1 MGKQAAE
8 QAGVLVINDSPV
20 ARAVIIAVVQAAPDF
35 RLVGQAASGLVG
47 VEQAARLRPDL
58 VLLDM
63 HMPDINGVEV
73 TRRVLALRPTR
84 ILICTATIRRNTGY
98 LFDALK
104 AGALDYC
111 RTPSIDARPG
121 ERIGREALL
130 VAGRGLLGKMRTV
143 LGLPLRAAA
152 GAAEPARAGGER
164 GASAPALAPGG
175 EARPTRIVG
184 IGCSTGGP
192 SALATLLAALPR
204 TLAAPVLVSQ
214 HIEAEFT
221 PGLADWL
228 ARESER
234 PVSVAESGEVPA
246 AGHVYLARG
255 GRSNLLLRPGWRLA
269 YEPSGAAVYYPNI
282 NRMLASLAEVAG
294 SAACGVVL
302 TGLGDDGADGMA
314 ALAQVGAK
322 LLVQDPASAAVDGM
336 PGAVLRRKLLGHGHG
351 LVDLA
356 RLIGAWAGSRP

>member
-35 RLVGQAASGLVG
+35 RLVGQAASGLAG

-121 ERIGREALL
+121 ERVGREALL
-130 VAGRGLLGKMRTV
+130 AAGGGLLGKMQTV
-143 LGLPLRAAA
+143 LGLPLRCRRCRR
-152 GAAEPARAGGER
+152 ARAP
-164 GASAPALAPGG
+164 ASSAPQRRRRRHRA
-175 EARPTRIVG
+175 AR
-184 IGCSTGGP
+184 
-192 SALATLLAALPR
+192 
-204 TLAAPVLVSQ
+204 
-214 HIEAEFT
+214 
-221 PGLADWL
+221 
-228 ARESER
+228 
-234 PVSVAESGEVPA
+234 
-246 AGHVYLARG
+246 RG
-255 GRSNLLLRPGWRLA
+255 RR
-269 YEPSGAAVYYPNI
+269 
-282 NRMLASLAEVAG
+282 AS
-294 SAACGVVL
+294 S
-302 TGLGDDGADGMA
+302 
-314 ALAQVGAK
+314 
-322 LLVQDPASAAVDGM
+322 ASAAPPAGR
-336 PGAVLRRKLLGHGHG
+336 ARSRRCSRRCRG
-351 LVDLA
+351 
-356 RLIGAWAGSRP
+356 GSRRRCW